1 MGDQMVETAAALRTV
16 ARNVRAART
25 RAGLSLEELS
35 RRSQVSKGA
44 LVALEKAQGNPNLAT
59 LVRLADTLGISVSAL
74 MQGPSE
80 GRVRIVD
87 ADTVAPLWTGAQG
100 GEARLMLTTS
110 GPAPVEVWR
119 WRLEP
124 DETYPSHPH
133 QAGVVETVSV
143 TSGRMVLIVDGVE
156 HTVEAGRTA
165 TFDGDA
171 PHTYRGSGTET
182 CSLIMTVHLPPGPA
196 STT

>member
-1 MGDQMVETAAALRTV
+1 MAETATALRTV
-16 ARNVRAART
+16 AHNVRAARV
-25 RAGLSLEELS
+25 RAGLSLDELS
-35 RRSQVSKGA
+35 RRAQVSKGA

-74 MQGPSE
+74 MQGPHE
-80 GRVRIVD
+80 GRVRIVAAD
-87 ADTVAPLWTGAQG
+87 AVAPLWTGESG

-124 DETYPSHPH
+124 GEEYPSHPH

-143 TSGRMVLIVDGVE
+143 TAGRMTLVVDGTE
-156 HTVEAGRTA
+156 HTLEAGQTA
-165 TFDGDA
+165 TFDGDTA
-171 PHTYRGSGTET
+171 HTYRGSGTET
-182 CSLIMTVHLPPGPA
+182 CHLIMTVQLPPGPA
-196 STT
+196 AAP